1 MTNGGSDALQSQ
13 LQALTDKFAE
23 RLQQELPELEQVAE
37 QLQHTR
43 EREQRRALVLD
54 IRERLHRLAGTAG
67 TFGFTALGQQSRLLE
82 QRADHWLDAARP
94 SSQALTTLVPAI
106 RQLVAEA
113 LSGAL
118 ERKTLEHHDGRGQLN
133 AGCRVYLLEKDS
145 DAGQEMCQ
153 TLNNFGYDVLQF
165 PEIALLQTAINGQ
178 PPDALIVSQ
187 HDDELAAVSALQ
199 QRLET
204 PLPLLVINHRIDFD
218 SQLAAVRAGAQGY
231 FTRPVNITQ
240 LESSLEHCLN
250 RQLSEPYR
258 ILIIDDDADLAARY
272 SLVLRNSQMLVQT
285 LSDPS
290 KLFEVMHAFN
300 PEVLL
305 LDVNMPGCSG
315 PELAQMIRLNDE
327 WLRVTIIYLSAET
340 DINRQMAALLKAGD
354 DFITKPISDN
364 ALIAAVYSHAQRARS
379 LSTALSRDSL
389 TGLLKHADIKE
400 QVALE
405 VERSLRNGKPASVV
419 MVDLDHFKQ
428 VNDQYGHAAGD
439 NVIRSLANLMHQR
452 LRRIDSLGRYG
463 GEEFVAVLPDCTTE
477 QAWQIFDEIRQRFSA
492 LRFHAGAQT
501 FTVSLSA
508 GISATDG
515 HASASAL
522 LEHADQALYVSK
534 HKGRNQVQIAQQPEA
549 GRESV

>member
-1 MTNGGSDALQSQ
+1 MTSGDGDALQRQ

-82 QRADHWLDAARP
+82 QRTDHWLDAAKP
-94 SSQALTTLVPAI
+94 SGQALTALVQAI

-113 LSGAL
+113 LTGAP
-118 ERKTLEHHDGRGQLN
+118 ERRNLVEQPDEHEQLH
-133 AGCRVYLLEKDS
+133 AGCRVYLLESDS

-165 PEIALLQTAINGQ
+165 PQIALLQTALDGQ
-178 PPDALIVSQ
+178 LPDALIVSQ
-187 HDDELAAVSALQ
+187 HDGELAAVSALQ
-199 QRLET
+199 QRLEA
-204 PLPLLVINHRIDFD
+204 PLPLLVISHRIDFD

-240 LESSLEHCLN
+240 LENSLEHCLN

-272 SLVLRNSQMLVQT
+272 SLVLRNSQMLVET

-290 KLFEVMHAFN
+290 ELFEAMHAFN

-305 LDVNMPGCSG
+305 LDVNMPECSG

-340 DINRQMAALLKAGD
+340 DI
-354 DFITKPISDN
+354 
-364 ALIAAVYSHAQRARS
+364 
-379 LSTALSRDSL
+379 
-389 TGLLKHADIKE
+389 KE

-405 VERSLRNGKPASVV
+405 VQRSLRNGKPASLV
-419 MVDLDHFKQ
+419 MIDLDHFKQ

-439 NVIRSLANLMHQR
+439 NVIRSLANLLRQR

-463 GEEFVAVLPDCTTE
+463 GEEFVAVLPDCTAE
-477 QAWQIFDEIRQRFSA
+477 QARQIFDEIRQRFSA
-492 LRFHAGAQT
+492 LRFHTGSRS
-501 FTVSLSA
+501 FSVSLSA
-508 GISATDG
+508 GISETDG
-515 HASASAL
+515 HSKPSAL
-522 LEHADQALYVSK
+522 LERADQALYVAK
-534 HKGRNQVQIAQQPEA
+534 HEGRNQVQVAQ
-549 GRESV
+549 